1 MVVSRKIS
9 ISLGPSVASVLQAT
23 PHFHSGA
30 FFLPGDLTTRGV
42 RRDLQYSDLV
52 LKYQAL
58 KQLGCM
64 GAKKHSGLPGGS
76 NYNFNKT
83 TKKGHIARQRTKAF
97 EGPQFEVTGTHLV
110 ILVGALFTLAWFA
123 VILAVRSAYFI
134 GNPASSFSANVVM
147 IRRALGAAPTST
159 NLRVMDFPRP
169 GSFNE
174 QFA

>member
-1 MVVSRKIS
+1 MVWSLPFALRRSGRNCSRKIS
-9 ISLGPSVASVLQAT
+9 ISPLGQPASVLQAT

-30 FFLPGDLTTRGV
+30 FYLPGGQVSV

-52 LKYQAL
+52 FKYQAL

-123 VILAVRSAYFI
+123 GLL
-134 GNPASSFSANVVM
+134 PD
-147 IRRALGAAPTST
+147 P
-159 NLRVMDFPRP
+159 
-169 GSFNE
+169 
-174 QFA
+174 

>member
-1 MVVSRKIS
+1 MVRVAAPPGLVGVVVIGSRKIS

-30 FFLPGDLTTRGV
+30 FFLPGYQASV

-52 LKYQAL
+52 IKYQAL

-123 VILAVRSAYFI
+123 GLL
-134 GNPASSFSANVVM
+134 PD
-147 IRRALGAAPTST
+147 P
-159 NLRVMDFPRP
+159 
-169 GSFNE
+169 
-174 QFA
+174 